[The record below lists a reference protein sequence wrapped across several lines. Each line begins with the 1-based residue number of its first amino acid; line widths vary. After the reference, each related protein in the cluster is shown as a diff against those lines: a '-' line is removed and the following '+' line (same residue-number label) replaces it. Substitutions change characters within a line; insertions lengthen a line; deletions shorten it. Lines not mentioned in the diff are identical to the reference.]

1 MSWYLKKKCNKR
13 YFCCAGVKGDRG
25 FKGGKGE
32 PGIDGD
38 RGYDGTPGLKVGNLV
53 NIQKHPV

>member
-1 MSWYLKKKCNKR
+1 MKKKCNKR